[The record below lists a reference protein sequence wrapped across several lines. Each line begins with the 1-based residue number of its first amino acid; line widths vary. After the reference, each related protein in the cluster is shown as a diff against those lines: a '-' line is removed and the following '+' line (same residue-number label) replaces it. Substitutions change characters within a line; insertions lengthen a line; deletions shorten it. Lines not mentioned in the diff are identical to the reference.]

1 MIFASIRY
9 NLANLF
15 RFSGRDGRGTFW
27 PYAIAVFLTSMA
39 VDILLFIPVMTDMM
53 QRMMIYMRDHPEG
66 FPQPAPGQIQ
76 ALPPGLM
83 PDMSRM
89 FVPTTIVSVVSLLL
103 LAAAV
108 VRRLH
113 DRDRTGWWGALPLPF
128 QAVGLA
134 VAPAMMKAMTAY
146 PSRPLPLTIWTS
158 LNSLCFWCAFIV
170 LIVMLV
176 GESTNGPNRFGGTS
190 AQP

>member
-1 MIFASIRY
+1 MILASIRY

-53 QRMMIYMRDHPEG
+53 QRMMIYLRDHPEG

-113 DRDRTGWWGALPLPF
+113 DRDRSGLVGGAAAALPGGRPCRRSGDDEGDDRLSV
-128 QAVGLA
+128 QAVAAHDMDQPQQL
-134 VAPAMMKAMTAY
+134 
-146 PSRPLPLTIWTS
+146 
-158 LNSLCFWCAFIV
+158 V
-170 LIVMLV
+170 LLV
-176 GESTNGPNRFGGTS
+176 RFHR
-190 AQP
+190 ADRDARR

>member
-9 NLANLF
+9 NLANLL
-15 RFSGRDGRGTFW
+15 RFSGRDSRAIFW

-39 VDILLFIPVMTDMM
+39 VDILLFIPVMTDTM
-53 QRMMIYMRDHPEG
+53 QRMMIYVRDHPEG

-83 PDMSRM
+83 PDMSRI
-89 FVPTTIVSVVSLLL
+89 FVPTTIVSIVSLLL

-113 DRDRTGWWGALPLPF
+113 DRDRSGWWGGLPLPF
-128 QAVGLA
+128 QAVGLVA
-134 VAPAMMKAMTAY
+134 APAMMKAMTDF
-146 PSRPLPLTIWTS
+146 PSRPLPLTMWTS
-158 LNSLCFWCAFIV
+158 LNSLFFWCAFIL
-170 LIVMLV
+170 LIVLLA
-176 GESTNGPNRFGGTS
+176 GEGTKRPNRFGGDT
-190 AQP
+190 PPP